1 MLVNIRVCNW
11 RQSNNWLTGKSG
23 LRLYMFFCTLVM
35 LFELS
40 YGGFFFFVKRSFHR
54 KVLARKMYFIF
65 ISA

>member
-11 RQSNNWLTGKSG
+11 RQSSNWLTGKSG

-40 YGGFFFFVKRSFHR
+40 YGGFFFCEKGLS
-54 KVLARKMYFIF
+54 
-65 ISA
+65 